1 MKLNE
6 SEIFNRDSSLS
17 IKRMNNIN
25 LFWVL
30 KLFVVRR
37 SPEIGSHSFFDP
49 STSKIQAFYFYGV
62 DNESIKTTKEKYKT
76 KKVINQYLSFLIEK
90 KLFTKKSF

>member
-1 MKLNE
+1 
-6 SEIFNRDSSLS
+6 
-17 IKRMNNIN
+17 
-25 LFWVL
+25 
-30 KLFVVRR
+30 VRR

-76 KKVINQYLSFLIEK
+76 KKVIIQYLSFLIEK